1 MKPIVRALFG
11 LLSVLALPAPAL
23 AAPGSARRVD
33 VQVVGGALPGIEA
46 SLKESFGRLA
56 LDLNFERRTTPTRP
70 VEAGAT
76 AQVWVMV
83 SPAGDVSLIVRDEAS
98 GVVVEQRELKAT
110 GPELLVEQLTLLIRT
125 ALENR
130 LEPRTS
136 QASVADFSALV
147 SSPVPPRDEPA
158 AAALV
163 APEPPAKQPFGAL
176 EATQPPAWDPTDTG
190 AATDAQKRASGGVL
204 WGLEPQL
211 ALRWWSPD
219 LEARRLAALGVSA
232 EVPDMTAS
240 PGIQLGFGYYDNAV
254 GDSSILSFDIETQEA
269 WLMGQATLVRD
280 ASWDLAVRSGPT
292 LLWSLANVRSSA
304 PGYAVASPR
313 THWDLVWRSELAAS
327 YWLQERLGVGLSVG
341 LDYDASP
348 ATYAVKDAGIE
359 RTIAREGELRPTVS
373 LSLLA
378 GFGAQR

>member
-1 MKPIVRALFG
+1 MKRVARVLFG
-11 LLSVLALPAPAL
+11 LLSVLALPEPTL

-56 LDLNFERRTTPTRP
+56 LDLHFERRTTPTRP
-70 VEAGAT
+70 IEAGAT

-83 SPAGDVSLIVRDEAS
+83 SPAGDVSLVVRDEAS

-125 ALENR
+125 ALESR

-136 QASVADFSALV
+136 QPSVGDFSALA
-147 SSPVPPRDEPA
+147 SSPAPPRDDPA
-158 AAALV
+158 AAPTLV

-176 EATQPPAWDPTDTG
+176 EATQPPAWDPKDGG
-190 AATDAQKRASGGVL
+190 AAADTEKRASGGVL
-204 WGLEPQL
+204 WGLEPQV

-219 LEARRLAALGVSA
+219 LEARRLAALGLSA
-232 EVPDMTAS
+232 EVPDITAS

-280 ASWDLAVRSGPT
+280 TSWALAVRSGPT

-304 PGYAVASPR
+304 PGYAAATPR
-313 THWDLVWRSELAAS
+313 THWDLV
-327 YWLQERLGVGLSVG
+327 
-341 LDYDASP
+341 
-348 ATYAVKDAGIE
+348 
-359 RTIAREGELRPTVS
+359 
-373 LSLLA
+373 
-378 GFGAQR
+378 